1 MLSTTPARRPVLNF
15 IARRLL
21 LAIPVLLGVSIL
33 VFLVLYLLPGDPA
46 EILLFGSSPTPE
58 QVEQLRQQLGLDQPL
73 PTQFV
78 HFLGRVLHG
87 DLGQSYVTSQTVAS
101 EIWSNAGPT
110 FVLAFAAIGVGLVI
124 GVPVGI
130 VSGVRP
136 GSWWDR
142 IGTAF
147 VVLGTAV
154 PFFWLAIVLILIFA
168 VDLGWLPSLG
178 TGSPQAL
185 VLPAVALGWNLAAV
199 ITRLLRN
206 SLVEIYLQHYIRV
219 ARAKG
224 LSGRAILVHHA
235 LKNAL
240 IPVVTILGLQF
251 GNLVAGA
258 VVIEV
263 IFGRN
268 GIGSYLVQAITAKD
282 IPAVQGVVLFVA
294 VLYIIVNLLVEL
306 AYGFLDPRIR
316 RGWATA

>member
-1 MLSTTPARRPVLNF
+1 VLNF
-15 IARRLL
+15 VARRLL

-33 VFLVLYLLPGDPA
+33 VFLVLYLIPGDPA
-46 EILLFGSSPTPE
+46 EILLFGSSPTPH

-87 DLGQSYVTSQTVAS
+87 DLGQSYVTSQNVAS

-110 FVLAFAAIGVGLVI
+110 FVLTFAAMGVAILIGA
-124 GVPVGI
+124 PVGI

-136 GSWWDR
+136 GSWLDR

-147 VVLGTAV
+147 VVLGTSV

-168 VDLGWLPSLG
+168 VNLGWLPSLG
-178 TGSPQAL
+178 TGSPQAI

-199 ITRLLRN
+199 IARLLRN
-206 SLVEIYLQHYIRV
+206 SLVDIYLQPYILV

-224 LSGRAILVHHA
+224 LSSHAILARHA

-251 GNLVAGA
+251 GNLIAGA

-268 GIGSYLVQAITAKD
+268 GVGSYLVQAITAKD
-282 IPAVQGVVLFVA
+282 IPAVQGVVLFIA
-294 VLYIIVNLLVEL
+294 VVYTVVNLLVEL
-306 AYGFLDPRIR
+306 IYGFLDPRIR

>member
-1 MLSTTPARRPVLNF
+1 VLIF

-21 LAIPVLLGVSIL
+21 QAIPVLLGVSIL
-33 VFLVLYLLPGDPA
+33 VFLVLYLIPGDPA
-46 EILLFGSSPTPE
+46 QILLFGSSPTPH

-73 PTQFV
+73 PKQFV
-78 HFLGRVLHG
+78 DFLGRVIHG
-87 DLGQSYVTSQTVAS
+87 DLGQSYVTGQSVAS
-101 EIWSNAGPT
+101 EIWSNVGAT
-110 FVLAFAAIGVGLVI
+110 FALTFAAMGVGVLI

-136 GSWWDR
+136 GSWLDR
-142 IGTAF
+142 VGTAF

-168 VDLGWLPSLG
+168 VNLGWFPSLG
-178 TGSPQAL
+178 TGSPQAI
-185 VLPAVALGWNLAAV
+185 VLPAVALGWNLAA
-199 ITRLLRN
+199 IIARLLRN
-206 SLVEIYLQHYIRV
+206 SLVDIYLQPYIRV

-224 LSGRAILVHHA
+224 LSARAILVRHA

-251 GNLVAGA
+251 GNLLAGA

-282 IPAVQGVVLFVA
+282 IPAVQGVVLFIA

-306 AYGFLDPRIR
+306 VYGFLDPRIR
-316 RGWATA
+316 RGWATS

>member
-46 EILLFGSSPTPE
+46 EILLFGSSPTPG

-78 HFLGRVLHG
+78 HFLSRVLQG
-87 DLGQSYVTSQTVAS
+87 DLGQSYVTGQTVAS

-206 SLVEIYLQHYIRV
+206 NLVDIYLQPYIRV

-224 LSGRAILVHHA
+224 MSGRDILVRHA

-251 GNLVAGA
+251 GNLLAGA

-268 GIGSYLVQAITAKD
+268 GSYLVQAITAKD

-294 VLYIIVNLLVEL
+294 VLYIVVNLLVEL
-306 AYGFLDPRIR
+306 VYGFLDPRIR

>member
-1 MLSTTPARRPVLNF
+1 MLNF

-21 LAIPVLLGVSIL
+21 LAIPVLLGVSVL
-33 VFLVLYLLPGDPA
+33 VFLVLFLLPGDPA

-58 QVEQLRQQLGLDQPL
+58 QVDQLRQQLGLDQPL
-73 PTQFV
+73 ALQFF
-78 HFLGRVLHG
+78 HFLGRVLRG
-87 DLGQSYVTSQTVAS
+87 DLGQSYVTGQTVAS
-101 EIWSNAGPT
+101 EIWSNVGPT
-110 FVLAFAAIGVGLVI
+110 FVLAFAAIGVGLAI

-136 GSWWDR
+136 GSWADR

-147 VVLGTAV
+147 VVLGTSV
-154 PFFWLAIVLILIFA
+154 PFFWLALVLILIFA

-178 TGSPQAL
+178 TGPPQAII
-185 VLPAVALGWNLAAV
+185 LPAVALGWNLAAV

-206 SLVEIYLQHYIRV
+206 SLVDIYLQPYIRV

-224 LSGRAILVHHA
+224 LSGRAILVRHA

-294 VLYIIVNLLVEL
+294 VLYIVVNLLVEL
-306 AYGFLDPRIR
+306 IYGFLDPRIR
-316 RGWATA
+316 RGWATE

>member
-1 MLSTTPARRPVLNF
+1 VLNF

-21 LAIPVLLGVSIL
+21 LAIPVLLGVSVL

-58 QVEQLRQQLGLDQPL
+58 QVDQLRQQLGLDQPL
-73 PTQFV
+73 PIQFL
-78 HFLGRVLHG
+78 HFLVRVLHG
-87 DLGQSYVTSQTVAS
+87 DLGQSYVTGQTVAQ
-101 EIWSNAGPT
+101 EIADNAGPT
-110 FVLAFAAIGVGLVI
+110 FVLAFAAMGVALVI
-124 GVPVGI
+124 GVPI
-130 VSGVRP
+130 GVVCGVKP
-136 GSWWDR
+136 GSWADR
-142 IGTAF
+142 IGSAF
-147 VVLGTAV
+147 VVLGAAV

-185 VLPAVALGWNLAAV
+185 ILPAVALGWNLAAV
-199 ITRLLRN
+199 IARLLRN
-206 SLVEIYLQHYIRV
+206 SLIDIYVQSYIRV

-224 LSGRAILVHHA
+224 LSGRAILIHHA

-240 IPVVTILGLQF
+240 IPVVTIIGLQF

-268 GIGSYLVQAITAKD
+268 GVGSYLVQAITAKD
-282 IPAVQGVVLFVA
+282 IPAVQGVVLFIA
-294 VLYIIVNLLVEL
+294 ALYVVVNLVVEL
-306 AYGFLDPRIR
+306 VYGLLDPRIR
-316 RGWATA
+316 RGWAAA

>member
-1 MLSTTPARRPVLNF
+1 MLNF

-21 LAIPVLLGVSIL
+21 LAIPVLFGVSVL
-33 VFLVLYLLPGDPA
+33 VFLVLFLLPGDPA

-73 PTQFV
+73 PTQFI

-87 DLGQSYVTSQTVAS
+87 DLGQSYVTGQTVAS
-101 EIWSNAGPT
+101 EIWLNAGPT

-154 PFFWLAIVLILIFA
+154 PFFWLALVLILVFA

-178 TGSPQAL
+178 TGSPQAII
-185 VLPAVALGWNLAAV
+185 LPAVALGWNLAAV

-206 SLVEIYLQHYIRV
+206 SLVDIYLQPYIRV

-224 LSGRAILVHHA
+224 LSSGAILVHHA

-294 VLYIIVNLLVEL
+294 VLYIVVNLLVEL
-306 AYGFLDPRIR
+306 IYGFLDPRIR

>member
-1 MLSTTPARRPVLNF
+1 VLNF

-206 SLVEIYLQHYIRV
+206 SLVDIYLQPYIRV

-224 LSGRAILVHHA
+224 LSGRAILVRHA

-306 AYGFLDPRIR
+306 VYGFLDPRIR

>member
-168 VDLGWLPSLG
+168 VDLGWLPSLV
-178 TGSPQAL
+178 TGPPQAL
-185 VLPAVALGWNLAAV
+185 
-199 ITRLLRN
+199 
-206 SLVEIYLQHYIRV
+206 
-219 ARAKG
+219 
-224 LSGRAILVHHA
+224 
-235 LKNAL
+235 
-240 IPVVTILGLQF
+240 
-251 GNLVAGA
+251 
-258 VVIEV
+258 
-263 IFGRN
+263 
-268 GIGSYLVQAITAKD
+268 
-282 IPAVQGVVLFVA
+282 
-294 VLYIIVNLLVEL
+294 
-306 AYGFLDPRIR
+306 
-316 RGWATA
+316 

>member
-1 MLSTTPARRPVLNF
+1 VLNF

-33 VFLVLYLLPGDPA
+33 VFLVLYLIPGDPA
-46 EILLFGSSPTPE
+46 EILLFGSSPTPH

-73 PTQFV
+73 AVQFV
-78 HFLGRVLHG
+78 QFLGRVLHG
-87 DLGQSYVTSQTVAS
+87 DLGQSYVTSQNVAS

-110 FVLAFAAIGVGLVI
+110 FVLTFAAMAVGILIGAPI
-124 GVPVGI
+124 GI
-130 VSGVRP
+130 VSGLRP
-136 GSWWDR
+136 GSWLDR

-147 VVLGTAV
+147 VVLGASV

-168 VDLGWLPSLG
+168 VNLGWLPSLG
-178 TGSPQAL
+178 SGSPQAI

-199 ITRLLRN
+199 IARLLRN
-206 SLVEIYLQHYIRV
+206 SLVDIYLQPYILA

-224 LSGRAILVHHA
+224 LSSRAILTRHA

-251 GNLVAGA
+251 GNLIAGA

-268 GIGSYLVQAITAKD
+268 GVGSYLVQAITAKD
-282 IPAVQGVVLFVA
+282 IPAVQGVVLFIA
-294 VLYIIVNLLVEL
+294 VVYIVVNLLVEL
-306 AYGFLDPRIR
+306 IYGFLDPRIR

>member
-178 TGSPQAL
+178 TGPPQAL

-206 SLVEIYLQHYIRV
+206 SLVDIYLQPYIRV

-306 AYGFLDPRIR
+306 VYGFLDPRIR

>member
-206 SLVEIYLQHYIRV
+206 SLVDIYLQPYIRV

-224 LSGRAILVHHA
+224 LSGRAILVRHA

-240 IPVVTILGLQF
+240 IPVVTSLGLQF

-306 AYGFLDPRIR
+306 VYGFLDPRIR

>member
-1 MLSTTPARRPVLNF
+1 VLNF

-33 VFLVLYLLPGDPA
+33 VFLVLYLIPGDPA

-78 HFLGRVLHG
+78 HFLSRVLHG
-87 DLGQSYVTSQTVAS
+87 DLGQSYVTSQNVAS
-101 EIWSNAGPT
+101 EIWLNAGPT
-110 FVLAFAAIGVGLVI
+110 FVLTFAAMGVGIVI
-124 GVPVGI
+124 GAPVGI

-136 GSWWDR
+136 GSWLDR

-147 VVLGTAV
+147 VVLGTSV
-154 PFFWLAIVLILIFA
+154 PFFWLALVLILIFA
-168 VDLGWLPSLG
+168 VNLGWLPSLG
-178 TGSPQAL
+178 TGSPQAI
-185 VLPAVALGWNLAAV
+185 VLPAVALGWSLAAV
-199 ITRLLRN
+199 IARLLRN
-206 SLVEIYLQHYIRV
+206 SLIDIYLQPYILV

-224 LSGRAILVHHA
+224 LSGRAILVRHA

-251 GNLVAGA
+251 GNLLAGA

-268 GIGSYLVQAITAKD
+268 GVGSYLVQAITAKD
-282 IPAVQGVVLFVA
+282 IPAVQGVVLFIA
-294 VLYIIVNLLVEL
+294 VVYIVVNLIVEL
-306 AYGFLDPRIR
+306 VYGFLDPRIR
-316 RGWATA
+316 RGWASA

>member
-1 MLSTTPARRPVLNF
+1 VLNF

-33 VFLVLYLLPGDPA
+33 VFLVLFLIPGDPA
-46 EILLFGSSPTPE
+46 EILLFGSSPTPH

-87 DLGQSYVTSQTVAS
+87 DLGQSYVTSQNVAS

-110 FVLAFAAIGVGLVI
+110 FVLTFAAMGVGIVI
-124 GVPVGI
+124 GAPIGI

-136 GSWWDR
+136 GSWLDH

-147 VVLGTAV
+147 VVLGTSV
-154 PFFWLAIVLILIFA
+154 PFFWLALVLILIFA
-168 VDLGWLPSLG
+168 VNLGWLPSLG
-178 TGSPQAL
+178 TGPPQAI
-185 VLPAVALGWNLAAV
+185 VLPAVALGWGLAAV
-199 ITRLLRN
+199 IARLLRN
-206 SLVEIYLQHYIRV
+206 SLVDIYLQPYILV

-224 LSGRAILVHHA
+224 LSSRAILVRHA

-251 GNLVAGA
+251 GNLLAGA

-268 GIGSYLVQAITAKD
+268 GVGSYLVQAITAKD
-282 IPAVQGVVLFVA
+282 IPAVQGVVLFIA
-294 VLYIIVNLLVEL
+294 VVYIVVNLLVEL
-306 AYGFLDPRIR
+306 IYGFLDPRIR
-316 RGWATA
+316 RAWATA

>member
-206 SLVEIYLQHYIRV
+206 SLVDIYLQPYIRV

-224 LSGRAILVHHA
+224 LSGRAILVRHA

-306 AYGFLDPRIR
+306 VYGFLDPRIR
-316 RGWATA
+316 RGWTTA

>member
-1 MLSTTPARRPVLNF
+1 M
-15 IARRLL
+15 
-21 LAIPVLLGVSIL
+21 
-33 VFLVLYLLPGDPA
+33 
-46 EILLFGSSPTPE
+46 
-58 QVEQLRQQLGLDQPL
+58 
-73 PTQFV
+73 
-78 HFLGRVLHG
+78 
-87 DLGQSYVTSQTVAS
+87 
-101 EIWSNAGPT
+101 
-110 FVLAFAAIGVGLVI
+110 GLVI

-206 SLVEIYLQHYIRV
+206 SLVDIYLQPYIRV

-224 LSGRAILVHHA
+224 LSGRAILVRHA

-306 AYGFLDPRIR
+306 VYGFLDPRIR

>member
-1 MLSTTPARRPVLNF
+1 MLIF

-21 LAIPVLLGVSIL
+21 QAIPVLLGVSIL
-33 VFLVLYLLPGDPA
+33 VFLVLYLIPGDPA
-46 EILLFGSSPTPE
+46 QILLFGSSPTPH

-73 PTQFV
+73 PKQFV
-78 HFLGRVLHG
+78 DFLGRVIHG
-87 DLGQSYVTSQTVAS
+87 DLGQSYVTGQSVAS
-101 EIWSNAGPT
+101 EIWSNVGAT
-110 FVLAFAAIGVGLVI
+110 FALTFAAMGVGVLI

-136 GSWWDR
+136 GSWLDR
-142 IGTAF
+142 VGTAF

-168 VDLGWLPSLG
+168 VNLGWFPSLG
-178 TGSPQAL
+178 TGSPQAI
-185 VLPAVALGWNLAAV
+185 VLPAVALGWNLAA
-199 ITRLLRN
+199 IIARLLRN
-206 SLVEIYLQHYIRV
+206 SLVDIYLQPYIRV

-224 LSGRAILVHHA
+224 LSGRAILVRHA

-251 GNLVAGA
+251 GNLLAGA

-282 IPAVQGVVLFVA
+282 IPAVQGVVLFIA

-306 AYGFLDPRIR
+306 VYGFLDPRIR
-316 RGWATA
+316 RGWATS

>member
-1 MLSTTPARRPVLNF
+1 VLNF

-178 TGSPQAL
+178 TGPPQAL

-206 SLVEIYLQHYIRV
+206 SLVDIYLQPYIRV

-306 AYGFLDPRIR
+306 VYGFLDPRIR

>member
-1 MLSTTPARRPVLNF
+1 MLNF

-168 VDLGWLPSLG
+168 FDLGWLPSLG
-178 TGSPQAL
+178 TGPPQAL

-206 SLVEIYLQHYIRV
+206 SLVDIYLQPYIRV

-224 LSGRAILVHHA
+224 LSGRAILVRHA

-306 AYGFLDPRIR
+306 VYGFLDPRIR

>member
-73 PTQFV
+73 PIQFI
-78 HFLGRVLHG
+78 HFLDRVLHG
-87 DLGQSYVTSQTVAS
+87 DLGQSYVTGQTVAS
-101 EIWSNAGPT
+101 EIGSNAGPT
-110 FVLAFAAIGVGLVI
+110 FALAFAAIGVGLGI

-136 GSWWDR
+136 GSWLDR

-178 TGSPQAL
+178 TGSPQAM

-206 SLVEIYLQHYIRV
+206 SLVDIYLQPYILV

-224 LSGRAILVHHA
+224 LSRRAILVRHA

-268 GIGSYLVQAITAKD
+268 GVGSYLVQAITAKD

-294 VLYIIVNLLVEL
+294 ALYVVVNLLVEL
-306 AYGFLDPRIR
+306 VYGFLDPRIR